1 LAKQDPTAAR
11 RLLVAQVR
19 DLATGVG
26 LAIRSARA
34 LNLPVEPGVSE
45 GREALVRW
53 ADLLGGG
60 DPVIAAAS
68 QAGATEQTAECAADR
83 HHLCRGMIVS
93 LTAAHGRSCGCL
105 PRRPSHHRRDR
116 ARSRLAARRRRPAV
130 RGVAVGRPPTVTNAE
145 P

>member
-11 RLLVAQVR
+11 RLLVAQVW

-53 ADLLGGG
+53 ADLLGE
-60 DPVIAAAS
+60 VI
-68 QAGATEQTAECAADR
+68 
-83 HHLCRGMIVS
+83 
-93 LTAAHGRSCGCL
+93 
-105 PRRPSHHRRDR
+105 P
-116 ARSRLAARRRRPAV
+116 
-130 RGVAVGRPPTVTNAE
+130 
-145 P
+145 